1 MRVRGQGRLEDGKNI
16 PRLEARAHGEARS
29 GEKRFYKSRTDRK
42 GVIMKRW
49 LAVYTVTTVSTVIA
63 VILLLVFGVSAEN
76 RSFSET
82 LTGSALTDRIAELF
96 VRLDFPSLSGSDSD
110 KKDGSLSVDAPKKDT
125 AGTDDTAADSK
136 GDTVQTGTAGGG
148 LYDFDYSKIPSGY
161 TPIVPMDLSLSSYG
175 PSYIN
180 NSTGYTPDV
189 PSLLAKDLKKS
200 NGYEQLTVSS
210 SPLVLIIHTHGT
222 EGYSENGATYYS
234 EEQTDYARTSDTSKN
249 VVSVGRT
256 VAELLNKS
264 GIPTAHCTVMHDSVQ
279 YKSSYARAEE
289 TVKKYLEEYP
299 SIKLVIDIH
308 RDAIVK
314 SSGELVRPVAELD
327 GEAAA
332 QVMCVVGSSWEGDEC
347 PNWENNLSLA
357 LKLRELLNGE
367 CSNICRP
374 VNLKAHTYNQEL
386 APYSLLLEV
395 GSSGNSLEEAQRTAA
410 LIGKKLAELV
420 KMI

>member
-1 MRVRGQGRLEDGKNI
+1 MRVQGRLEEGKNI
-16 PRLEARAHGEARS
+16 PRLEAGARGEAS
-29 GEKRFYKSRTDRK
+29 GGGRRFYKSRTDRK
-42 GVIMKRW
+42 SVIMKRW
-49 LAVYTVTTVSTVIA
+49 LVIYTVTTVSTVLA
-63 VILLLVFGVSAEN
+63 VILLLVFGVGADN

-82 LTGSALTDRIAELF
+82 LTGSTLTDRIAELF
-96 VRLDFPSLSGSDSD
+96 VRLDFPSLSKRDSD
-110 KKDGSLSVDAPKKDT
+110 KKDGSLSVDAPKNDT
-125 AGTDDTAADSK
+125 SGADGAATDSEGNTA
-136 GDTVQTGTAGGG
+136 QTGTMGGG

-175 PSYIN
+175 SSYIN

-189 PSLLAKDLKKS
+189 PSLLAKDLKKG
-200 NGYEQLTVSS
+200 NGYEQLAASS

-279 YKSSYARAEE
+279 YRSSYARAEE

-314 SSGELVRPVAELD
+314 SNGELVRPVAELD

-410 LIGKKLAELV
+410 LIGRKLAELV